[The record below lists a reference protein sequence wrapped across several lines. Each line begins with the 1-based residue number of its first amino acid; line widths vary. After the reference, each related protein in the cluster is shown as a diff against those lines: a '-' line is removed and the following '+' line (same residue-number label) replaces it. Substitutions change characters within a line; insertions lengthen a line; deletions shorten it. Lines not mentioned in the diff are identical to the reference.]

1 LEAVLKADFM
11 AFALLATVGTHNCAS
26 SVEIIRVITVVHP
39 SLVIE
44 SLTLLLLIF
53 HMHMT

>member
-39 SLVIE
+39 SLMIE